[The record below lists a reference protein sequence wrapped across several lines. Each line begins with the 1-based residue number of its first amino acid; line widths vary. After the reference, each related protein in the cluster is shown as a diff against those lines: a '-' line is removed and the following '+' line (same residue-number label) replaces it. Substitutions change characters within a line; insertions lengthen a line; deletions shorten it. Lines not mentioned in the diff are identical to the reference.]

1 MIIAYILKDC
11 YYSESAEKLLKKN
24 KIKFIKHLV
33 PQDEN
38 IKNKLKKKNKMNTFP
53 QIFFKDDNI
62 LKIFKIGGY
71 NDFNQYFDLKKEIK
85 DKKLNK
91 NLCKYII

>member
-1 MIIAYILKDC
+1 M
-11 YYSESAEKLLKKN
+11 S
-24 KIKFIKHLV
+24 
-33 PQDEN
+33 
-38 IKNKLKKKNKMNTFP
+38 TFP

-71 NDFNQYFDLKKEIK
+71 NDLNQYFDLKKEIK